1 MTQLENNGINQAQ
14 VQLLISA
21 LKAGNQGDF
30 TVRLPV
36 EEGLGEIA
44 EAFNEWVNLNQNL
57 TTNTSQ
63 IFRAIAVGDFSQ
75 KMTLEVGKPLKGEF
89 LQVATTVNTLVD
101 RLNKVTS
108 QVIKITREVGIEG
121 KLGSQGV
128 VEEAAGTWK
137 NLVDDINQMSVNLA
151 EQIHNISEV
160 VLAISERD
168 ISRQITAE
176 NSGEFQKLT
185 NNVNLMATNL
195 VSSLRQISEV
205 TITVASCSEEFTAV
219 SREMNENAAQTAEQA
234 TAASA
239 SAEQVSQN
247 TAIVATAVEEMNAS
261 IKEIAKNAAEG
272 AKVAIMAV
280 KTADITN
287 EKISKL
293 GQSSVEI
300 GKVIKAITS
309 IAQQTNL
316 LALNATI
323 EAARAGEAGKGFAV
337 VANEVKELA
346 KQTAKAT
353 EDISQR
359 IEAIQTD
366 TKGSVDAITEI
377 TAIINQI
384 SNIQNTIASAVE
396 EQTATTSEISR
407 NVTEAAKG
415 TLDIAKNISAVA
427 VNAQTTTIGAN
438 NSEQAASELARM
450 AGNLQR
456 LVSEFK
462 H

>member
-44 EAFNEWVNLNQNL
+44 AAFNEWVNLNQNL

-101 RLNKVTS
+101 QLNKVTS

-121 KLGSQGV
+121 KLGSQAV
-128 VEEAAGTWK
+128 VEATGTWK

-176 NSGEFQKLT
+176 NSGEFQRLT

-195 VSSLRQISEV
+195 ISSLRQISEV

-272 AKVAIMAV
+272 AKVATLAV
-280 KTADITN
+280 KTAEITN

-415 TLDIAKNISAVA
+415 TSDIAKNISAVA